1 MDFDIIDEV
10 KPRFQLQSGPLASD
24 VDEKELNRVLIGVCS
39 SVGVLFLALS
49 WFQTGLFQFLCFWL
63 ALSLVVGPFAPVAL
77 TGGSCR
83 VGTGE
88 LLPDLEPVE
97 EVSAE
102 PEKRIKGYNRRSD
115 ASAGKASSRENLMAS
130 PALLSK
136 TDANGTAANSLVAQQ
151 PKIGAEKEWTGEEI
165 ELLRKQLVKFP
176 RGTLQRWDVVSEVFA
191 GSHSTEDVIK
201 MSKLLGE
208 KKFSDG
214 DSYAKF
220 LAQRKG
226 GEKSID
232 SPLSQRWEGDL
243 ADAKNGVKPDW
254 TETEDM
260 ALVAALK
267 TFPKDTLKRWDK
279 VADVVPG
286 RSKAQ
291 CFKRFSE
298 LRESF
303 RNSKA
308 DQGLE

>member
-24 VDEKELNRVLIGVCS
+24 VEEKELNRVLIGVCS
-39 SVGVLFLALS
+39 SVGVIFLALS
-49 WFQTGLFQFLCFWL
+49 WFQTGLLQFLCFWL
-63 ALSLVVGPFAPVAL
+63 ALSVVVGPFAPVAL
-77 TGGSCR
+77 TGGNCR
-83 VGTGE
+83 VGAGE
-88 LLPDLEPVE
+88 LLPDLVPLE

-115 ASAGKASSRENLMAS
+115 ANAGKAFLRENLVAS
-130 PALLSK
+130 PALVSK
-136 TDANGTAANSLVAQQ
+136 TDANGTANSLVDQQ
-151 PKIGAEKEWTGEEI
+151 PKSGAEKEWTREEI
-165 ELLRKQLVKFP
+165 ELLRKQLVKYP

-208 KKFSDG
+208 KKFTDG

-232 SPLSQRWEGDL
+232 SPLSQRWEGDQ
-243 ADAKNGVKPDW
+243 ADASNGTKSDW
-254 TETEDM
+254 SETEDK
-260 ALVAALK
+260 ALVSALK

-279 VADVVPG
+279 VADAVPG

-303 RNSKA
+303 RNSKV

>member
-1 MDFDIIDEV
+1 MDFDIIDDV
-10 KPRFQLQSGPLASD
+10 KPRFQLQSGPDASD
-24 VDEKELNRVLIGVCS
+24 VEEKELNRVLVGVCS
-39 SVGVLFLALS
+39 SVGVIFLALS
-49 WFQTGLFQFLCFWL
+49 WFQTGVIQFLCFWL

-77 TGGSCR
+77 TGGHCR
-83 VGTGE
+83 VGAGE

-102 PEKRIKGYNRRSD
+102 PEKRSKGYNRRSD
-115 ASAGKASSRENLMAS
+115 ANAGKASVMPS
-130 PALLSK
+130 PALVSK
-136 TDANGTAANSLVAQQ
+136 TDANGTANSLTVAQQ
-151 PKIGAEKEWTGEEI
+151 PKSGAEKEWTGEEI

-176 RGTLQRWDVVSEVFA
+176 RGTLQRWDVISEVFA
-191 GSHSTEDVIK
+191 GSHPTEDVIK

-208 KKFSDG
+208 KKFTDG

-226 GEKSID
+226 GEKIID
-232 SPLSQRWEGDL
+232 SPLSQRWEGEDQ
-243 ADAKNGVKPDW
+243 ANGNL
-254 TETEDM
+254 TETEDK
-260 ALVAALK
+260 ALVSALK
-267 TFPKDTLKRWDK
+267 TFPKDTMKRWDK
-279 VADVVPG
+279 VADAVPG

-303 RNSKA
+303 RNSKV

>member
-1 MDFDIIDEV
+1 MDFDIIDDV

-24 VDEKELNRVLIGVCS
+24 SEDKELNRVLIGVCS

-49 WFQTGLFQFLCFWL
+49 WFQTGIFQFLCFWL
-63 ALSLVVGPFAPVAL
+63 ALSLAVGPFAPSAL

-83 VGTGE
+83 VGAGE
-88 LLPDLEPVE
+88 LLPEPEPVE
-97 EVSAE
+97 EVSSE
-102 PEKRIKGYNRRSD
+102 PEKRIEGSNRRFD
-115 ASAGKASSRENLMAS
+115 ANAASRESLAPYPAPVSKPEVNGIAAS
-130 PALLSK
+130 TQQAK
-136 TDANGTAANSLVAQQ
+136 T
-151 PKIGAEKEWTGEEI
+151 GADKEWTGEEI

-201 MSKLLGE
+201 IAKLLGE
-208 KKFSDG
+208 KKFADG

-226 GEKSID
+226 GEKSIE
-232 SPLSQRWEGDL
+232 SPLSQRWEGDF
-243 ADAKNGVKPDW
+243 ADATYELKSDW

-260 ALVAALK
+260 ALVAGLK
-267 TFPKDTLKRWDK
+267 TFPKDTVKRWDK

-303 RNSKA
+303 RNSKV

>member
-1 MDFDIIDEV
+1 MDFDIIDDV

-24 VDEKELNRVLIGVCS
+24 AEEKELNKVLVGVCS

-49 WFQTGLFQFLCFWL
+49 WFQAGILQFLSLWL
-63 ALSLVVGPFAPVAL
+63 AISLVVGPFAPVAL
-77 TGGSCR
+77 TGGNCR
-83 VGTGE
+83 VGAGE
-88 LLPDLEPVE
+88 LLPELEPLE

-102 PEKRIKGYNRRSD
+102 PEKRTKGYNRRSD
-115 ASAGKASSRENLMAS
+115 AAVGRVSSRENLMS
-130 PALLSK
+130 TPAVAAK
-136 TDANGTAANSLVAQQ
+136 DGANGTANSVVAQQ
-151 PKIGAEKEWTGEEI
+151 SKSGAEKEWTGEEI

-208 KKFSDG
+208 KKFTDG

-226 GEKSID
+226 GDKPID
-232 SPLSQRWEGDL
+232 SPLSQRWDSDQ
-243 ADAKNGVKPDW
+243 ADAGNGTKSDW
-254 TETEDM
+254 TEAEDK
-260 ALVAALK
+260 ALVLALK
-267 TFPKDTLKRWDK
+267 TFPKDTPKRWDK
-279 VADVVPG
+279 VADAVPG

-298 LRESF
+298 LRDSF
-303 RNSKA
+303 RNSRV